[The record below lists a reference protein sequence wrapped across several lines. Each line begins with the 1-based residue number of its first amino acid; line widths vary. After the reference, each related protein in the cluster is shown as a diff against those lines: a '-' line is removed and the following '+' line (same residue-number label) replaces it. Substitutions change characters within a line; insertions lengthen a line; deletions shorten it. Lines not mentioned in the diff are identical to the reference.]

1 MTLSQATATQG
12 TQITVSPTG
21 TAALPVNNSY
31 VNVTTIPSTSV
42 TYSNSAWKFTMPANN
57 TTVSGVFKADPQ
69 LTFSKA
75 SATAYMTASMEWD
88 YHELPTLS
96 YVSGF
101 TGGVNYAATGSSS
114 YVNDIVFVGDK
125 PTVSSDSS
133 AYAYIWGDNG
143 SIEVTAV
150 AYSYTTDDYYSNSAE
165 YTLTITKE

>member
-31 VNVTTIPSTSV
+31 VNVTTTPATSV
-42 TYSNSAWKFTMPANN
+42 TYSNSAWKFNMPANN

-69 LTFSKA
+69 LMFSKA
-75 SATAYMTASMEWD
+75 SATAYMTTNGYD
-88 YHELPTLS
+88 YNELPTLS
-96 YVSGF
+96 YASGF
-101 TGGVNYAATGSSS
+101 TGGVQYSATGSSS

-125 PTVSSDSS
+125 PTIPSDSS

-150 AYSYTTDDYYSNSAE
+150 AYSYTTDDYYANSAE
-165 YTLTITKE
+165 YALTISKE